1 MPHAG
6 LRERETAQRGLL
18 RGMKLW
24 SAVMVL
30 ALAVVAGINLVTTAR
45 RIPPPPRAPVAIPQN
60 VVMRHEQRFA
70 AVRDALKTRSV
81 SRAIGYLADLPPT
94 ELRASERSMREYF
107 LTQFALAPWILDATA
122 GDSQWVIANLHTAR
136 IADRMPAGFRVV
148 EDFGDGVALLEKIG
162 Q

>member
-1 MPHAG
+1 
-6 LRERETAQRGLL
+6 
-18 RGMKLW
+18 MKLW

-45 RIPPPPRAPVAIPQN
+45 RILPPPRAPVVIAKN
-60 VVMRHEQRFA
+60 VVMRHEHRFA
-70 AVRDALKTRSV
+70 AVRDALKARSV
-81 SRAIGYLADLPPT
+81 SHAIGYLADLPPT
-94 ELRASERSMREYF
+94 ELRSSERGMQEYF

-122 GDSQWVIANLHTAR
+122 GDTQWVIVNLHTTR
-136 IADRMPAGFRVV
+136 IADRMPVGFRVA